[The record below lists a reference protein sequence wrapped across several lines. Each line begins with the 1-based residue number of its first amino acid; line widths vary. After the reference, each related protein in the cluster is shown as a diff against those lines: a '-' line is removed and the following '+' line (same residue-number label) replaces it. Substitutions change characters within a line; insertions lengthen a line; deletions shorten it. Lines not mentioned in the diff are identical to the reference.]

1 MEIPE
6 NLREIVDRLGVALV
20 KALANDESSRAL
32 VQEIQSYGFD
42 MALMLEATV
51 ALHKR
56 EADHE
61 GFDGP
66 AGQIF
71 ELGWAMLK
79 NYRLFTIRGQ
89 GAEGELFK
97 SEFLFASGTVYNF
110 NLYPDD
116 AKDYADLDRIVGE
129 VSVGLR

>member
-6 NLREIVDRLGVALV
+6 QLREIVDRLGVALV

-56 EADHE
+56 ESE
-61 GFDGP
+61 
-66 AGQIF
+66 
-71 ELGWAMLK
+71 
-79 NYRLFTIRGQ
+79 
-89 GAEGELFK
+89 EGEAGI
-97 SEFLFASGTVYNF
+97 EPDAQAEAASGEGGYT
-110 NLYPDD
+110 
-116 AKDYADLDRIVGE
+116 LDQGGTQWSEEDRAFLKTFKISLE
-129 VSVGLR
+129 

>member
-32 VQEIQSYGFD
+32 VQEIQAYGFD

-56 EADHE
+56 IDGEDKPE
-61 GFDGP
+61 GFDGL
-66 AGQIF
+66 AGDA
-71 ELGWAMLK
+71 E
-79 NYRLFTIRGQ
+79 FTNTPGRGQ
-89 GAEGELFK
+89 WSEEDKAFLKTFK
-97 SEFLFASGTVYNF
+97 ISLE
-110 NLYPDD
+110 
-116 AKDYADLDRIVGE
+116 
-129 VSVGLR
+129 

>member
-1 MEIPE
+1 MAMEIPE

-32 VQEIQSYGFD
+32 VQEIQAYGFD

-56 EADHE
+56 NDGEGEAE

-66 AGQIF
+66 GEDTGFSLDQ
-71 ELGWAMLK
+71 
-79 NYRLFTIRGQ
+79 TRGQ
-89 GAEGELFK
+89 WSEEDKAFLKTFK
-97 SEFLFASGTVYNF
+97 ISLE
-110 NLYPDD
+110 
-116 AKDYADLDRIVGE
+116 
-129 VSVGLR
+129 

>member
-32 VQEIQSYGFD
+32 VQEIQAYGFD

-56 EADHE
+56 DNGEPEVE
-61 GFDGP
+61 GVDGQD
-66 AGQIF
+66 AGFTLDQG
-71 ELGWAMLK
+71 LGQWSEEDKAFLK
-79 NYRLFTIRGQ
+79 T
-89 GAEGELFK
+89 FK
-97 SEFLFASGTVYNF
+97 ISLE
-110 NLYPDD
+110 
-116 AKDYADLDRIVGE
+116 
-129 VSVGLR
+129 

>member
-32 VQEIQSYGFD
+32 VQEIQAYGFD

-56 EADHE
+56 NDGESAAE

-66 AGQIF
+66 GEDTGFSLDQD
-71 ELGWAMLK
+71 
-79 NYRLFTIRGQ
+79 RGQ
-89 GAEGELFK
+89 WSEEDKAFLKTFK
-97 SEFLFASGTVYNF
+97 ISLE
-110 NLYPDD
+110 
-116 AKDYADLDRIVGE
+116 
-129 VSVGLR
+129 

>member
-32 VQEIQSYGFD
+32 VQEIQAYGFD

-56 EADHE
+56 SE
-61 GFDGP
+61 GDGD
-66 AGQIF
+66 A
-71 ELGWAMLK
+71 E
-79 NYRLFTIRGQ
+79 
-89 GAEGELFK
+89 GAEEPAP
-97 SEFLFASGTVYNF
+97 E
-110 NLYPDD
+110 
-116 AKDYADLDRIVGE
+116 GE
-129 VSVGLR
+129 VTLNQNGGQWSEEDKAFLKKFKISLE

>member
-32 VQEIQSYGFD
+32 VQEIQAYGFD

-56 EADHE
+56 NEE
-61 GFDGP
+61 GDPEGGEGIEGP
-66 AGQIF
+66 AQAPEG
-71 ELGWAMLK
+71 E
-79 NYRLFTIRGQ
+79 FTLDHGQ
-89 GAEGELFK
+89 GEWSEEDKAFLKTFK
-97 SEFLFASGTVYNF
+97 ISLE
-110 NLYPDD
+110 
-116 AKDYADLDRIVGE
+116 
-129 VSVGLR
+129 

>member
-32 VQEIQSYGFD
+32 VQEIQAYGFD

-56 EADHE
+56 AEPDAGNGTAPPE
-61 GFDGP
+61 NGFSMDEDQ
-66 AGQIF
+66 AGWSEEDKAF
-71 ELGWAMLK
+71 LK
-79 NYRLFTIRGQ
+79 T
-89 GAEGELFK
+89 FK
-97 SEFLFASGTVYNF
+97 IS
-110 NLYPDD
+110 
-116 AKDYADLDRIVGE
+116 LD
-129 VSVGLR
+129 

>member
-6 NLREIVDRLGVALV
+6 NLKVIVDRLGVALV

-56 EADHE
+56 SEAEED

-66 AGQIF
+66 GEGDGFAPDPD
-71 ELGWAMLK
+71 
-79 NYRLFTIRGQ
+79 RGQ
-89 GAEGELFK
+89 WSEEDKAFLKTFK
-97 SEFLFASGTVYNF
+97 ISLE
-110 NLYPDD
+110 
-116 AKDYADLDRIVGE
+116 
-129 VSVGLR
+129 

>member
-32 VQEIQSYGFD
+32 VLEIQAHGFD

-56 EADHE
+56 HDGEDRGETGDPLEAE
-61 GFDGP
+61 FTLNQGG
-66 AGQIF
+66 GQWSEEDKAF
-71 ELGWAMLK
+71 LK
-79 NYRLFTIRGQ
+79 T
-89 GAEGELFK
+89 FK
-97 SEFLFASGTVYNF
+97 ISLE
-110 NLYPDD
+110 
-116 AKDYADLDRIVGE
+116 
-129 VSVGLR
+129 